1 MYKSFWA
8 RINGG
13 GGTKFVGEMSS
24 LMPWCMKWQKRGP
37 IQKKKKKKDREK
49 CLCMVPTG
57 KGGSKIILGGKDMGT
72 PP

>member
-1 MYKSFWA
+1 MVHEM
-8 RINGG
+8 
-13 GGTKFVGEMSS
+13 TKERS
-24 LMPWCMKWQKRGP
+24 QK
-37 IQKKKKKKDREK
+37 QKKKKKKKKDREK

>member
-1 MYKSFWA
+1 MVHEM
-8 RINGG
+8 
-13 GGTKFVGEMSS
+13 TKERSH
-24 LMPWCMKWQKRGP
+24 K
-37 IQKKKKKKDREK
+37 KKKKKKDREK